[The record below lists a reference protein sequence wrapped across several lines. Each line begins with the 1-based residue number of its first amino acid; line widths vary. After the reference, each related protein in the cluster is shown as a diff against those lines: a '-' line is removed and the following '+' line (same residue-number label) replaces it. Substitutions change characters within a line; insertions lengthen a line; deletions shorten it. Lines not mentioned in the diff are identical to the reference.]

1 LCFARQLLQEG
12 SEVVEGNA
20 MLRSV
25 FALFV
30 AALMTAPASAQPD
43 PSMFH
48 ADVVPAIRGEAV
60 ALPGGE
66 PEAADTEQWNRV
78 FGQVWVRNVN
88 HPALYRVA
96 PMNGRG
102 NGRAVIV
109 VPGGGYAFVSIESEG
124 FWVANRLAAQ
134 GYTAFV
140 LKYRPRPTAPDPAAF
155 MQGLAAD
162 FGNLGQ
168 RELPDHPPAVDD
180 LAAAIDLVRARAE
193 DWELDPDAVGVI
205 GFSAGSRTA
214 IRLLEHHPQAG
225 LIDHVALIYPPMMQT
240 IAPGPRPDLF
250 MAIAVDDP
258 LFRQGGL
265 AMLDSW
271 LAESPAVEFHLYA
284 GGSHGFGMRPQG
296 TTSDLWIEQY
306 LAWLALQ

>member
-1 LCFARQLLQEG
+1 MLKTLIGCAL
-12 SEVVEGNA
+12 A
-20 MLRSV
+20 MLI
-25 FALFV
+25 ALP
-30 AALMTAPASAQPD
+30 AAAQPD
-43 PSMFH
+43 ASMFR
-48 ADVVPAIRGEAV
+48 ADIVPPVPGEVIAV
-60 ALPGGE
+60 PGGDTS
-66 PEAADTEQWNRV
+66 AADTEQWNRV
-78 FGQVWVRNVN
+78 FGQIWVRNVN

-109 VPGGGYAFVSIESEG
+109 VPGGGYSFVSIESEG
-124 FWVANRLAAQ
+124 FRVAERLAAQ

-140 LKYRPRPTAPDPAAF
+140 LKYRPRTTPTDADAF
-155 MQGLAAD
+155 VEGLAAD
-162 FGNLGQ
+162 FGSLGQ
-168 RELPDHPPAVDD
+168 RELPDHPPAVED

-193 DWELDPDAVGVI
+193 DWQLDPDAVGVI

-214 IRLLEHHPQAG
+214 IRLLENHPQAA
-225 LIDHVALIYPPMMQT
+225 LIDHVGLIYPPMVQT
-240 IAPGPRPDLF
+240 IAPGPRPALF

-271 LAESPAVEFHLYA
+271 LAESQAVEFHLYS

-296 TTSDLWIEQY
+296 TTSDAWIDQY